1 MSGTRSRRKG
11 HNFERELAN
20 IFKARFPGL
29 DIKRG
34 LEQTRCGSECADVE
48 MPDFWIEAKR
58 GKRTNVKAALRQAI
72 GDSAASGKAPVAVC
86 RDDGNIQPTVTMLL
100 IDFMR
105 LLEDHFDAEIYRRIE
120 GHPRPPDRSDDS
132 LFYDNG
138 DILRRWL

>member
-34 LEQTRCGSECADVE
+34 LGQTRCGSECADVE

-58 GKRTNVKAALRQAI
+58 GKRTNVKAALEQAI
-72 GDSAASGKAPVAVC
+72 EASLSSKKIPVAVC
-86 RDDGNIQPTVTMLL
+86 RDDGKIQPTVTMLL
-100 IDFMR
+100 TDFMK
-105 LLEDHFDAEIYRRIE
+105 LLEDHFENSSE
-120 GHPRPPDRSDDS
+120 NSS
-132 LFYDNG
+132 NVVSSVL
-138 DILRRWL
+138 